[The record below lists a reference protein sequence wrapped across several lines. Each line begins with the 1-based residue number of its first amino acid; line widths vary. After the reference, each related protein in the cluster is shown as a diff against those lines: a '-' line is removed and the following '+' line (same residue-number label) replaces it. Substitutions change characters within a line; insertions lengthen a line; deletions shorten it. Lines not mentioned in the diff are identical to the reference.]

1 MSLMDESATALSR
14 LIASRKVSPSELMAA
29 YLKRLPVPNA
39 AINAIVSPRDPDE
52 LMSEARALDD
62 RPPAG
67 WLHGLPLAVKDL
79 VAVRGLRTT
88 YGSPLYRDHVPAAD
102 DLVAAR
108 LRAAGAVFTGKT
120 NTPEWGHGSHSFN
133 PVFGVTRNPYDRART
148 AGGSSGGAAAALA
161 ARLVPVADGSDMMG
175 SLRNP
180 AAFCNI
186 YGFRPSWG
194 LVPADAEGD
203 TFMATLATDGPMGR
217 TIEDVARLLETL
229 AGESP
234 AVPFGQPRASYAD
247 RLAIDLRGLKIGW
260 LADWGGAYPCEPGIL
275 DQCTLGLD
283 VLEGLGAH
291 VEPLAPPFPA
301 EELWQAWIHL
311 RGFLNAGSKGALW
324 ADAEKRALLKPETVW
339 EIEFGQTVSAA
350 QVYAASVTRS
360 RWYARAAELFQ
371 RYDLLV
377 MPSAQVWPFPAEW
390 HWPQAING
398 RTMDTYHRW
407 MEVVVPVSLIGL
419 PSLAVPCGFGAAGLP
434 TGMQLIGAFG
444 SDAKVL
450 AIGEQYHRATRWP
463 ERRPPAIESREA
475 EDLPA

>member
-14 LIASRKVSPSELMAA
+14 LIASRQVSPSEVMAA
-29 YLKRLPVPNA
+29 YLRRLPVLNDE
-39 AINAIVSPRDPDE
+39 INAIVSPRDPDE
-52 LMSEARALDD
+52 LMAEARALDD
-62 RPPAG
+62 QPPMG

-88 YGSPLYRDHVPAAD
+88 YGSPLYRDHVPDTD

-108 LRAAGAVFTGKT
+108 LRVAGAIFTGKT

-133 PVFGVTRNPYDRART
+133 PVFGVTRNPYDLART

-180 AAFCNI
+180 AAFCNV

-217 TIEDVARLLETL
+217 SVEDVARLLETL
-229 AGESP
+229 AGENP
-234 AVPFGQPRASYAD
+234 AVPFGQPRATYAD
-247 RLAIDLRGLKIGW
+247 RLDINLRGLKVGW
-260 LADWGGAYPCEPGIL
+260 LADWGGAYPCKPGIL
-275 DQCTLGLD
+275 DQCALGLK
-283 VLEGLGAH
+283 VLEELGAH

-339 EIEFGQTVSAA
+339 EIEFGRTVSAA

-360 RWYARAAELFQ
+360 RWYAKAAELFA
-371 RYDLLV
+371 RYDLLA

-390 HWPQAING
+390 RWPQVING
-398 RTMDTYHRW
+398 RAMDTYHRW
-407 MEVVVPVSLIGL
+407 MEIVVPVSLIGL

-434 TGMQLIGAFG
+434 TGMQLIGTFG

-450 AIGEQYHRATRWP
+450 TIGEQYHRATRWP

-475 EDLPA
+475 EHLPA